1 MANLLSAVEHTFSDA
16 GWAFHKVD
24 EREVLEADFEAHHTR
39 VRVHVQAFAE
49 IGAISVGANL
59 THKVPQSRAGVISEM
74 LMRTNEELTL
84 GNFEL
89 LWDTGAIL
97 FRVTNVIGHR
107 EATAADRQIIA
118 SLVHSAIAE
127 VDRLTPFVSLVLGM
141 TTAELANLNLKT
153 FLMRED
159 LLPPLP
165 DGEEQSDESNPL

>member
-1 MANLLSAVEHTFSDA
+1 MRRSSVAPTRGAPAPACGSATVVACE
-16 GWAFHKVD
+16 
-24 EREVLEADFEAHHTR
+24 
-39 VRVHVQAFAE
+39 
-49 IGAISVGANL
+49 
-59 THKVPQSRAGVISEM
+59 
-74 LMRTNEELTL
+74 
-84 GNFEL
+84 
-89 LWDTGAIL
+89 
-97 FRVTNVIGHR
+97 IGHR